1 MLELIIFSTLNGLLY
16 GLLLFLLASGLTL
29 IFSMMGVLNFAHA
42 SFYMLGAYFG
52 FQISLYV
59 GYWPGLILAPLLVG
73 GIGIM
78 NIMLVS
84 VTERTR
90 EIGLRLAVGARGRDI
105 MTQFLVEAM
114 TLATLGGALGV
125 LLGIAISAL
134 VAYLANWDISL
145 SIFSIVIAVSFSAAI
160 GIFFGYYPAKKA
172 AQMQPIV
179 ALRYE

>member
-1 MLELIIFSTLNGLLY
+1 
-16 GLLLFLLASGLTL
+16 
-29 IFSMMGVLNFAHA
+29 
-42 SFYMLGAYFG
+42 
-52 FQISLYV
+52 
-59 GYWPGLILAPLLVG
+59 
-73 GIGIM
+73 M

-145 SIFSIVIAVSFSAAI
+145 SIFSIVIAVGFSAAI

-179 ALRYE
+179 ALRHE